1 MSARQDFDPSD
12 HVIPLSAT
20 DIVSVIMSPLASVYE
35 ITLFVMVPTIPLT
48 VTVPAFELITRS
60 SVWPLVLSEQVSKPS
75 SGFPVLGSVVGKMA
89 AILTSH
95 ENEPSVFRHV
105 YSYVTS
111 LSHVWLSLVHSMS
124 VRQ

>member
-35 ITLFVMVPTIPLT
+35 ITLFVMVPAIPLT
-48 VTVPAFELITRS
+48 VTVPSNTPAFELITRS
-60 SVWPLVLSEQVSKPS
+60 SVWPLVQSDQVSKPS
-75 SGFPVLGSVVGKMA
+75 SGFPVLGSIVGKMA
-89 AILTSH
+89 AMLTSH

-111 LSHVWLSLVHSMS
+111 LSHVWLS
-124 VRQ
+124 